1 MTINEMKELA
11 LYAAKG
17 TAPANYSTQN
27 VNDALVEG
35 LRELAGSVNQF
46 MKNRYDI
53 YEIIIEAADEVVP
66 QKVIDAVGIFAEV
79 RQVGQGQKALFKTRL
94 GRTRARKF
102 LTQVGL
108 SGVYETFRLDNG
120 SFEVGAYAI
129 GGACTIDFERMLD
142 GAEDMA
148 ELVGL
153 LTEAQTDAVYQQV
166 QKALRAAFAKTG
178 VPANNRATGA
188 TFDSAEMMKLISTVR
203 AYGSGAVIFAPPEFI
218 AAMGA
223 DAIVPVGVYSNG
235 TGQNAT
241 IAAATGGVYHPQD
254 IDAIHNTGYINL
266 FRGTPIVQIPQS
278 WVDEKNE
285 ETWIDPQLAYVLPTG
300 GEKVVKVV
308 LEGNTQMYDFVNR
321 DQSME
326 IHTYR
331 KLGTAI
337 LTYHNW
343 GIYKNTGIPQ
353 TYAEQFYV

>member
-1 MTINEMKELA
+1 MTIKEMKELA
-11 LYAAKG
+11 LCAAKNE
-17 TAPANYSTQN
+17 APANYSMEN

-35 LRELAGSVNQF
+35 LREMAGSVNQF

-66 QKVIDAVGIFAEV
+66 NKVIDAVGIFAEV
-79 RQVGQGQKALFKTRL
+79 RQVGQGQKALFRQKL
-94 GRTRARKF
+94 GKARARKF

-108 SGVYETFRLDNG
+108 SGVYETFRLDN
-120 SFEVGAYAI
+120 STFEVGAYAI

-178 VPANNRATGA
+178 VPTNNRATGA
-188 TFDSAEMMKLISTVR
+188 TFSGNEMMKLISTVR

-218 AAMGA
+218 AAMGP
-223 DAIVPVGVYSNG
+223 DAIVPVNTG
-235 TGQNAT
+235 TGQ
-241 IAAATGGVYHPQD
+241 GVYHPQD
-254 IDAIHNTGYINL
+254 IDAIHNQGYINL

-278 WVDEKNE
+278 FVDESNTK
-285 ETWIDPQLAYVLPTG
+285 TWIDPQMAYVLPTG

-308 LEGNTQMYDFVNR
+308 FEGNTQMYDFVNR

-343 GIYKNTGIPQ
+343 GIYKNTGITQ
-353 TYAEQFYV
+353 TYEEQFNI

>member
-1 MTINEMKELA
+1 MTIKEMKELA
-11 LYAAKG
+11 LCAAKNE
-17 TAPANYSTQN
+17 APANYSMEN
-27 VNDALVEG
+27 VNDALLEG
-35 LRELAGSVNQF
+35 LRDMAGSINQF

-53 YEIIIEAADEVVP
+53 YDIIIEAADEVVP
-66 QKVIDAVGIFAEV
+66 QKVIDAVGIFADV
-79 RQVGQGQKALFKTRL
+79 RQVGQGQKALFRTRL

-120 SFEVGAYAI
+120 TFEVGAYAI

-148 ELVGL
+148 ELVSL
-153 LTEAQTDAVYQQV
+153 LTEAQTDAVYQQI
-166 QKALRAAFAKTG
+166 QKALRAAFSKTG
-178 VPANNRATGA
+178 VPQNNRATGA
-188 TFDSAEMMKLISTVR
+188 TFDSDEMMKLISTVR

-223 DAIVPVGVYSNG
+223 DDIVPVTVG
-235 TGQNAT
+235 TGQ
-241 IAAATGGVYHPQD
+241 GVYHPQD

-278 WVDEKNE
+278 FIDESNTK
-285 ETWIDPQLAYVLPTG
+285 TWIDPRLAYVLPTG
-300 GEKVVKVV
+300 GERVVKVV
-308 LEGNTQMYDFVNR
+308 FEGQTQMYDFVNR

-331 KLGTAI
+331 KLGVAI

-343 GIYKNTGIPQ
+343 GIYKNEGITD
-353 TYAEQFYV
+353 TYAEEFNI

>member
-1 MTINEMKELA
+1 MTIKEMKELA
-11 LYAAKG
+11 LCAAKNQ
-17 TAPANYSTQN
+17 APANYSMEN
-27 VNDALVEG
+27 VNDALVEA
-35 LRELAGSVNQF
+35 LRDMAGSVNQF

-66 QKVIDAVGIFAEV
+66 KNVIDAVGVFAEV
-79 RQVGQGQKALFKTRL
+79 RQVGQGQKALFRTNL
-94 GRTRARKF
+94 GRTRAKKF

-108 SGVYETFRLDNG
+108 SGVYETFRLDHG
-120 SFEVGAYAI
+120 YFELGGHAI
-129 GGACTIDFERMLD
+129 GGACRIDFERMLD

-148 ELVGL
+148 ELVAI
-153 LTEAQTDAVYQQV
+153 LTEAQTEAVYKEV
-166 QKALRAAFAKTG
+166 HKALRAAFSKAG
-178 VPANNRATGA
+178 VPANNRAQGA
-188 TFDSAEMMKLISTVR
+188 TFDGDEMMKLISTVR
-203 AYGSGAVIFAPPEFI
+203 AYGNGAVIFAPPEFV

-223 DAIVPVGVYSNG
+223 DAIVPVTTWGSP
-235 TGQNAT
+235 
-241 IAAATGGVYHPQD
+241 AAAGIQGVYHPQD

-278 WVDEKNE
+278 FVDENN
-285 ETWIDPQLAYVLPTG
+285 TATQIDPQLAYVLPTG

-308 LEGNTQMYDFVNR
+308 FEGQTQMYDFVNR

-343 GIYKNTGIPQ
+343 GIYQNSGITQ
-353 TYAEQFYV
+353 TYSE

>member
-1 MTINEMKELA
+1 MTIKEMKELA
-11 LYAAKG
+11 LCAAKNE
-17 TAPANYSTQN
+17 APANYSMEN

-35 LRELAGSVNQF
+35 LREMAGSVNQF

-66 QKVIDAVGIFAEV
+66 NKVIDAVGIFAEV
-79 RQVGQGQKALFKTRL
+79 RQVGQGQKALFRQKL

-108 SGVYETFRLDNG
+108 SGVYETFRLDN
-120 SFEVGAYAI
+120 STFEVGAYAI

-188 TFDSAEMMKLISTVR
+188 TFSGNEMMKLISTVR

-218 AAMGA
+218 AAMGP
-223 DAIVPVGVYSNG
+223 DAIVPVNTG
-235 TGQNAT
+235 TGQ
-241 IAAATGGVYHPQD
+241 GVYHPQD
-254 IDAIHNTGYINL
+254 IDAIHNQGYINL

-278 WVDEKNE
+278 FIDESNTK
-285 ETWIDPQLAYVLPTG
+285 TWIDPQMAYVLPTG

-308 LEGNTQMYDFVNR
+308 FEGNTQMYDFVNR

-343 GIYKNTGIPQ
+343 GIYKNTGITQ
-353 TYAEQFYV
+353 TYEEQFNI

>member
-1 MTINEMKELA
+1 MTIKEMKELA
-11 LYAAKG
+11 LCAAKNE
-17 TAPANYSTQN
+17 APANYSI
-27 VNDALVEG
+27 
-35 LRELAGSVNQF
+35 NQF

-66 QKVIDAVGIFAEV
+66 NKVIDAVGIFAEV

-94 GRTRARKF
+94 GRARARKF

-108 SGVYETFRLDNG
+108 SGVYETFRLDKG

-178 VPANNRATGA
+178 VPENNRATGA
-188 TFDSAEMMKLISTVR
+188 SFDGAEMMKLISTVR

-223 DAIVPVGVYSNG
+223 DAIVPITNYGSPTASAG
-235 TGQNAT
+235 IQ
-241 IAAATGGVYHPQD
+241 GVYHPQD

-266 FRGTPIVQIPQS
+266 FRGTPIIQIPQS
-278 WVDEKNE
+278 WVDESNT

-308 LEGNTQMYDFVNR
+308 FEGNTQMYDFVNR

-353 TYAEQFYV
+353 TYSEQFNI

>member
-1 MTINEMKELA
+1 MTIKEMKELA

-17 TAPANYSTQN
+17 TAPANYSVEN
-27 VNDALVEG
+27 VDSALAEG

-166 QKALRAAFAKTG
+166 QKALRAAFDKAG

-188 TFDSAEMMKLISTVR
+188 TFDGAEMMKLISTVR

-218 AAMGA
+218 AAMGP
-223 DAIVPVGVYSNG
+223 DAIVPITNYGSPTPSAG
-235 TGQNAT
+235 IQ
-241 IAAATGGVYHPQD
+241 GVYHPQD

-266 FRGTPIVQIPQS
+266 FRGTPIIQIPQS
-278 WVDEKNE
+278 WIDENNE

-353 TYAEQFYV
+353 TYAEQFYI

>member
-1 MTINEMKELA
+1 MTIKEMKELA
-11 LYAAKG
+11 LHAAKNS
-17 TAPANYSTQN
+17 APANYTTEN
-27 VNDALVEG
+27 VNDALIEG
-35 LRELAGSVNQF
+35 LKDLAGSVNQF

-53 YEIIIEAADEVVP
+53 YDIIIEAADEVVP

-120 SFEVGAYAI
+120 TFEVGAYAI

-142 GAEDMA
+142 GAEVMA
-148 ELVGL
+148 DLVSL

-166 QKALRAAFAKTG
+166 QKALRAAFEKTG
-178 VPANNRATGA
+178 VPTNNRATGA
-188 TFDSAEMMKLISTVR
+188 TFDGAEMMKLIATVR

-218 AAMGA
+218 AAMGP
-223 DAIVPVGVYSNG
+223 DAIVPVNVG
-235 TGQNAT
+235 TGQ
-241 IAAATGGVYHPQD
+241 GVYHPQD

-278 WVDEKNE
+278 WIDEKNE

-308 LEGNTQMYDFVNR
+308 FEGNTQMYDFVNR

-353 TYAEQFYV
+353 TYAEQFEYI